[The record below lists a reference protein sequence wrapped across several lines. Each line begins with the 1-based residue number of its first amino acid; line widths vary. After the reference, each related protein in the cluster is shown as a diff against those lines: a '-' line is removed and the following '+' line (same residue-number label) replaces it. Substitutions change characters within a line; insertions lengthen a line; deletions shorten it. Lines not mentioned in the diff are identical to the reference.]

1 MEPSRKVK
9 VIERGATKV
18 IEESGSNSPEVGV
31 GYRTAFY
38 NISATVI
45 VLGSMNYTDPSGI
58 SGLVLNEEVG
68 TDMVDIN
75 F

>member
-1 MEPSRKVK
+1 
-9 VIERGATKV
+9 VIEV
-18 IEESGSNSPEVGV
+18 SGLNSPELGV
-31 GYRTAFY
+31 GYRFAFY

-45 VLGSMNYTDPSGI
+45 VFGSMNYTDPSGI

-68 TDMVDIN
+68 TDKIEIN